1 MPKMTTPLRYYI
13 PMNANP
19 RTDAGRTAPAMNNL
33 RSGGLMLGA
42 VFCYSTI
49 SLAIALTE
57 GAENPFLFS
66 MGWRIGIAIG
76 FAVFLMARYWQWFFN
91 KRVWSLVK
99 GRIASGPMWLT
110 LIAYSDIALFTIGT
124 AYMPIAIATILVQFS
139 PIIFTFLMQRLD
151 RRGRNYARITLTVVF
166 LMGFGIVGFVF
177 VLASQ
182 SGDFNLPTDA
192 AAWRLA
198 VGVIFVCGSAVVSA
212 FNAYNFYLGR
222 ELSANHL
229 AELAPNRN
237 ETDTDQIQMFYVI
250 LCSMIA
256 NIFAAAGNGAIGF
269 GGVAV
274 GIFDMIPLETVYYS
288 IIWGAI
294 AYAAAGIAHRKANLI
309 THNLGIN
316 AMSYARP
323 VFGVLLLFGFGPAYA
338 VNIPYIDYF
347 VIGTASIVTAN
358 LLINFEAERLSGF
371 KALVTALWTCGAI
384 VYLRG
389 SDQLPWAGAGY
400 FAGLALSATV
410 CTLLLS
416 FRVARLANRTR
427 DEDNRTCALFDEL
440 KALSGRGVNDPAIG
454 GHLPAIAASQG
465 AELQNPGT
473 AARGYFAAALRQVDP
488 SDRERLVAAQA
499 QLDALARSGRPGAD
513 FGELCAWF
521 IFAGIT
527 VGLSWFWRP
536 PISGL
541 TAFLVEMF
549 TMLFASVIVFLAVNV
564 ADLRRGRSARMLQR
578 SDSGDYALVFQDFT
592 RRHIEQGIIIAA
604 GAAIVATYAGLLGYK
619 WLGWFG

>member
-1 MPKMTTPLRYYI
+1 
-13 PMNANP
+13 
-19 RTDAGRTAPAMNNL
+19 
-33 RSGGLMLGA
+33 MLFA
-42 VFCYSTI
+42 IFCYSTI

-91 KRVWSLVK
+91 RRVWSLVK

-124 AYMPIAIATILVQFS
+124 AYMPIAMATILVQFS

-151 RRGRNYARITLTVVF
+151 RHGQNYARITPAVVF

-182 SGDFNLPTDA
+182 SGEFNLPTDES
-192 AAWRLA
+192 AWRLA
-198 VGVIFVCGSAVVSA
+198 IGVIFVCGSAVVAA

-222 ELSANHL
+222 ELSASHMDEFAQNH
-229 AELAPNRN
+229 N
-237 ETDTDQIQMFYVI
+237 EFDTDKIQMFYVL

-256 NIFAAAGNGAIGF
+256 NVFAAAANCAIGF
-269 GGVAV
+269 GGVAIGV
-274 GIFDMIPLETVYYS
+274 FDMIPLEIVYYS

-294 AYAAAGIAHRKANLI
+294 AYATAGIAHRKANLI

-323 VFGVLLLFGFGPAYA
+323 IFGVMLLFAFGPAYA

-358 LLINFEAERLSGF
+358 LLINFEAERLLGF
-371 KALVTALWTCGAI
+371 KALVTAVWTFGAI
-384 VYLRG
+384 VYLRD
-389 SDQLPWAGAGY
+389 SAQSQWAGAGY
-400 FAGLALSATV
+400 FEALALSATV
-410 CTLLLS
+410 FTLLLS

-427 DEDNRTCALFDEL
+427 DEDNRTFVLFYEL
-440 KALSGRGVNDPAIG
+440 QALSGRGLINPAIG
-454 GHLPAIAASQG
+454 DHILAIDSSQG
-465 AELQNPGT
+465 AELQNAYM
-473 AARGYFAAALRQVDP
+473 AARSHIAEALRQVDQ

-499 QLDALARSGRPGAD
+499 QLDALAHSRQQGIN
-513 FGELCAWF
+513 FGELCALF

-527 VGLSWFWRP
+527 VGLALFLRP
-536 PISGL
+536 AISGL

-549 TMLFASVIVFLAVNV
+549 TMLFSSVIVFLAVNV
-564 ADLRRGRSARMLQR
+564 VDLQRDRSARILKR
-578 SDSGDYALVFQDFT
+578 SDSGDYALVFQDSA
-592 RRHIEQGIIIAA
+592 RRHIEQGITIAV
-604 GAAIVATYAGLLGYK
+604 GIAIVAAYAGLLGYK
-619 WLGWFG
+619 WLGWFS